1 MNIDGANKSV
11 TFVLDPVA
19 ARAEGFN
26 DIIID
31 KTSLDD
37 SLLETLKMI
46 QRDLED
52 IKNYGADKQQE
63 PRCVIHGIAT
73 RMDEFSSV
81 LRHLHS
87 SRLPEKVNAIM
98 TKVERLS
105 ANIAY
110 LHQSMQ
116 SLLDENNDLRH
127 RQLQRDSSLIEVRKM
142 LLHVS
147 EKQDHILGLLLASNE
162 QATEEDDEY
171 HPGDNSN
178 NSTLMSPTTSTFL
191 SSMLPSAADCDWLLS
206 APTNQEHSLCFIPE
220 HQDQQNKTAKAALS
234 GLETIS

>member
-11 TFVLDPVA
+11 TFVSDPVA
-19 ARAEGFN
+19 TRVEGFN

-98 TKVERLS
+98 TKIERLS

-171 HPGDNSN
+171 HVGDNSN
-178 NSTLMSPTTSTFL
+178 LMS
-191 SSMLPSAADCDWLLS
+191 PSAADCDWLLS
-206 APTNQEHSLCFIPE
+206 ASTNQEHSLCFIPE
-220 HQDQQNKTAKAALS
+220 HPGQQNKTAKATPS
-234 GLETIS
+234 ELETIS

>member
-1 MNIDGANKSV
+1 
-11 TFVLDPVA
+11 
-19 ARAEGFN
+19 
-26 DIIID
+26 
-31 KTSLDD
+31 
-37 SLLETLKMI
+37 
-46 QRDLED
+46 
-52 IKNYGADKQQE
+52 
-63 PRCVIHGIAT
+63 
-73 RMDEFSSV
+73 
-81 LRHLHS
+81 
-87 SRLPEKVNAIM
+87 
-98 TKVERLS
+98 
-105 ANIAY
+105 
-110 LHQSMQ
+110 
-116 SLLDENNDLRH
+116 
-127 RQLQRDSSLIEVRKM
+127 M